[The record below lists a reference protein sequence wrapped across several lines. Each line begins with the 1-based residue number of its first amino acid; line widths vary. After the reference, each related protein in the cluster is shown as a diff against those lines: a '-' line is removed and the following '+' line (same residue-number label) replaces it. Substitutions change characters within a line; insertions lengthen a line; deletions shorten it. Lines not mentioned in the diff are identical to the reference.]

1 MHNGSIPTLRGVIE
15 FYMKGRSNNPSIDNR
30 ILPFTLTEEE
40 IESLISFLNT
50 LTSPTRF
57 EAQAPH

>member
-1 MHNGSIPTLRGVIE
+1 MHNGSMPTLRGVIE
-15 FYMKGRSNNPSIDNR
+15 FYMKGRSNNPAIDKG

-40 IESLISFLNT
+40 IKSLISFLNT

-57 EAQAPH
+57 GSQTPH